1 MCGPWEPISQS
12 LHPIGRSPNCIASC
26 IPFLNKEKKER
37 KECIERGAVYLAR
50 ASHFSNLILLPSIF
64 KQRLES
70 VGFAGDGKNSHT
82 GYCAQALDGMG
93 VGGMGHGYGETVM
106 VAANGRAAKF

>member
-37 KECIERGAVYLAR
+37 KEWIERGAVYLAR
-50 ASHFSNLILLPSIF
+50 ASPFSNLILLPSIF

-70 VGFAGDGKNSHT
+70 VGFAGDAKDGHRGLFAPAAGSS
-82 GYCAQALDGMG
+82 ALWLRW
-93 VGGMGHGYGETVM
+93 
-106 VAANGRAAKF
+106 ASLAC